1 MKRGKARSVVL
12 LAALWILIGGV
23 WFAGLNW
30 PRWIASDTASDPV
43 RTTAEDAPAEP
54 VIYTLT
60 ADPDERTNPADLPV
74 EADRSEPPVSP
85 EPEPA
90 SAPEPDLREE
100 DPVSVEP
107 DPAPDQAPDEPP
119 AETEESTAVYVLNTH
134 TKKIHLPDCKSVK
147 DMKESNKALCEDPE
161 EALAEGYA
169 WCKRCHG

>member
-43 RTTAEDAPAEP
+43 RTTAEDAPEEP

-60 ADPDERTNPADLPV
+60 TDPEERTAPADLPD
-74 EADRSEPPVSP
+74 EADRSEPPAELEP
-85 EPEPA
+85 EPEPE
-90 SAPEPDLREE
+90 PEPDLPAE
-100 DPVSVEP
+100 DPTPSEPVSAP
-107 DPAPDQAPDEPP
+107 DPAPDQLPGDAAD
-119 AETEESTAVYVLNTH
+119 STVIYVLNTN

-161 EALAEGYA
+161 EALAEGYQ